1 MHGTGKVKLLKLF
14 SSSYQMVFVDSYVY
28 VSDAICVEAPVHQ
41 KFAFRTKLTI
51 PAIFGALISENSAK

>member
-1 MHGTGKVKLLKLF
+1 MHEKGRVKLLKLF

-41 KFAFRTKLTI
+41 KFTFRTKLTI